1 MFPTALTYNYDRFRK
16 DGMKSMNPLAQQLNE
31 TLQQESPAVYDMLSN
46 LGKAIYFPKEGIL
59 SQSAEAKAKAKK
71 YNATI
76 GIATEGGK
84 PMHLKVIQDTLSS
97 YEPKDIYEYAPPAGK
112 PELRTAWKE
121 KMVKDNPSLA
131 SVKAEIGNPIVTNAL
146 THGLSIVA
154 DLFAD
159 NGDAV
164 IIPNKNWENYELTF
178 GIRRNAEIVE
188 YPLYNEEQRFNSEGL
203 RQALLAQKAKG
214 KAIVVLNFPNNP
226 TGYTPDAQDGEA
238 IVAAIAAAAEEGI
251 KVVAVTDDAYF
262 GLFFENSLKESLFS
276 KLADIHPN
284 VLAVKIDGAT
294 KEEYVWGFRVGFIT
308 YASSS
313 KASLAALEQKTMGI
327 IRSTISSGPH
337 PSQTFVLHA
346 LRSPDYEAQKAEK
359 FEIMKNRANIVKQL
373 LDSGRYGDKLN
384 YYPFNSGYF
393 MCLKLSG
400 VSADAVRLHLLDNY
414 GIGTIALG
422 ETDLRVA
429 FSCIE
434 SEGLEELF
442 DTIYKAV
449 VELTEQA

>member
-1 MFPTALTYNYDRFRK
+1 
-16 DGMKSMNPLAQQLNE
+16 MKSMNPLAQQLNE
-31 TLQQESPAVYDMLSN
+31 TLQQESPAVYNMLSS

-59 SQSAEAKAKAKK
+59 SQSAEAKAKANK

-76 GIATEGGK
+76 GIATEDGV
-84 PMHLKVIQDTLSS
+84 PMHLKVIQDTLSA
-97 YEPKDIYEYAPPAGK
+97 YHPKDLYEYAPPAGK
-112 PELRTAWKE
+112 PELRSAWRE

-131 SVKAEIGNPIVTNAL
+131 SIKAEFSNPIVTNAL

-164 IIPNKNWENYELTF
+164 IIPDKNWENYELTF
-178 GIRRNAEIVE
+178 GIRRNANIVE
-188 YPLYNEEQRFNSEGL
+188 YPLYNEELRFNSEGL
-203 RQALLAQKAKG
+203 KKALLAQKDNG
-214 KAIVVLNFPNNP
+214 KAIVILNFPNNP
-226 TGYTPDAQDGEA
+226 TGYTPDVQDGNA
-238 IVAAIAAAAEEGI
+238 IIAAIKAAAEEGI

-262 GLFFENSLKESLFS
+262 GLFFEDSMQESLFS
-276 KLADIHPN
+276 KLADLHDN
-284 VLAVKIDGAT
+284 VLAVKVDGAT

-313 KASLAALEQKTMGI
+313 KAALAALEQKTMGV

-346 LRSPDYEAQKAEK
+346 LKSPQFEQQKAEK
-359 FEIMKNRANIVKQL
+359 FEIMKKRANTVKDL
-373 LDSGRYGDKLN
+373 LDSGRYGDTLQ

-393 MCLKLSG
+393 MCLKLSN
-400 VSADAVRLHLLDNY
+400 VSADAVRKHLLDEY

-434 SEGLEELF
+434 TDQLEELY
-442 DTIYKAV
+442 DSIYKAV
-449 VELTEQA
+449 QEVSQQA